1 MLRVQKRE
9 AGTMTHEQLENE
21 VERLKIKLEA
31 LEEMVAEG
39 HKVEEA
45 RNGKYEN
52 LPTKK
57 VQ

>member
-1 MLRVQKRE
+1 
-9 AGTMTHEQLENE
+9 MTHEQLENE